1 MIDIIINEW
10 KMFLRD
16 KLFVFSTVFFTFSLL
31 VVIFLG
37 TIQNRKQQN
46 YRSEAQEHVR
56 NQWEGLEA
64 MNPHSAAH
72 YGSYAFKPLSVLN
85 SMDSGVNDLTGNV
98 IKLEGHVQ
106 NEIVYSEVSQA
117 LSISKF
123 GKLKSS
129 LILQYVIPLFLI
141 FLAYGSI
148 SSEKES
154 QRIKLLVFQGISI
167 TK

>member
-1 MIDIIINEW
+1 
-10 KMFLRD
+10 
-16 KLFVFSTVFFTFSLL
+16 
-31 VVIFLG
+31 
-37 TIQNRKQQN
+37 
-46 YRSEAQEHVR
+46 
-56 NQWEGLEA
+56 

-117 LSISKF
+117 LSVSKF

-141 FLAYGSI
+141 FLAYGTL
-148 SSEKES
+148 SSEKET
-154 QRIKLLVFQGISI
+154 QRIKLLAFQGVSI
-167 TK
+167 TKLTFAKSLSIWIYGFFLLLITVVFQILVN